1 MSPASNDSISGSK
14 RFFSASLRPAL
25 PLSSRSRRALT
36 SKISSGFHCSSVI
49 SRARLSSSA
58 SRCSAISFFPYCSLT
73 RAISKRI
80 SHRLRLVV

>member
-14 RFFSASLRPAL
+14 RFFCLTAPGLASEQPESAGFDLKDKLRL
-25 PLSSRSRRALT
+25 PLFERHFPGAAVEFRQQMQRHF
-36 SKISSGFHCSSVI
+36 I
-49 SRARLSSSA
+49 
-58 SRCSAISFFPYCSLT
+58 FPYCSLT